1 VKGNHTGIF
10 VKRVF
15 LPILF
20 SCRQMSCKDRQHC
33 QNAEIGQNGK
43 NQDCCKLAPAY
54 ELIMWLKKHF
64 GGRKAALGQLGN
76 LESELMERV
85 WHHGE
90 LSVRDLHAELA
101 PRLAYT
107 TVMTTMDRLYKKGM
121 LKRRKEG
128 KAFLYVAALSEQEYQ
143 EQLAHHLFGMVLH
156 NGKNNGAVLS
166 NFVDAVSDTDEKL
179 LEHLD
184 QLVKAKRRVLRRPE

>member
-1 VKGNHTGIF
+1 
-10 VKRVF
+10 
-15 LPILF
+15 
-20 SCRQMSCKDRQHC
+20 
-33 QNAEIGQNGK
+33 
-43 NQDCCKLAPAY
+43 
-54 ELIMWLKKHF
+54 MWLKKHL
-64 GGRKAALGQLGN
+64 GGRKTALGQLGN

-85 WHHGE
+85 WRRGE

-121 LKRRKEG
+121 LQRRKVG

-143 EQLAHHLFGMVLH
+143 EQLAQHLFGMVLH
-156 NGKNNGAVLS
+156 NGKNSSAVLS